1 MHEIDL
7 RLNEAFQIVMEG
19 FYDEVWD
26 FGDDTGFVDIY
37 NLVTL
42 HDNSQVITYNDNF
55 GFRYIVSEGKDVP
68 KDIKYLNKSMEEY
81 ANIEAQREL
90 YHAN

>member
-7 RLNEAFQIVMEG
+7 RLNEALQIVMGG
-19 FYDEVWD
+19 FSDETWD
-26 FGDDTGFVDIY
+26 FGDDSGFVDIFD
-37 NLVTL
+37 LVTL

-68 KDIKYLNKSMEEY
+68 NDIKELNKSMEEY